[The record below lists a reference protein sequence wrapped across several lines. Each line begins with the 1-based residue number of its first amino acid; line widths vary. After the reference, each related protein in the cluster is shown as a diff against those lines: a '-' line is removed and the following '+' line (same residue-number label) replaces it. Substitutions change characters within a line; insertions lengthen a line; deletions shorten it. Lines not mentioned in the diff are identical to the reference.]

1 FHSIDT
7 AMLKSY
13 LQRELL
19 EKHPDVMTM
28 AKIEEWIHQPGL
40 PDDAPHPTSDA
51 FDLVDAQQA
60 RWLKGG
66 QLDTKD
72 WTTHEWLHFINSLPL
87 DISTTNMQRLD
98 REFDLTASENSEI
111 AHAWL
116 KLAIR
121 KNYEP
126 ARDRVRTYL
135 LTIGRNKLVQ
145 PLYAE

>member
-1 FHSIDT
+1 
-7 AMLKSY
+7 
-13 LQRELL
+13 
-19 EKHPDVMTM
+19 
-28 AKIEEWIHQPGL
+28 
-40 PDDAPHPTSDA
+40 
-51 FDLVDAQQA
+51 
-60 RWLKGG
+60 
-66 QLDTKD
+66 
-72 WTTHEWLHFINSLPL
+72 INSLPL

-145 PLYAE
+145 PLYAELARTERNLQWAREIYQQAKAGYHPLTQTQAEATLGL